1 MQVLPKYF
9 SNHYVSVA
17 GILLTTIL
25 LLGTLLSS
33 LSSPLAAYAQSQ
45 QISGKYR
52 NVIAGYEITFP
63 KGWSGDEFL
72 GVSVF
77 AAPGGIDPLKEFPGT
92 YMAIIHFNL
101 TQFIQKAQNNTVQ
114 FTQFD
119 NSTTINCTTI
129 SERYVSINNIRS
141 AESVKECHN
150 NINGE
155 FSKTKDYFFATKQFI
170 ITAGFSANSTGSYDK
185 YVGAFD
191 SSVKT
196 LKLNNQIDFKPL
208 LKKVAGSKTVTQKV
222 DGKDIKIET
231 TSILSGFRLDNSK
244 RTLTFSVE
252 GKKNSPGL
260 TEVSIGQILKG
271 PYQVTIDGKKSNNF
285 RTIEDTTTGEA
296 LVGISYNHDTRHTIT
311 IIGSQAS

>member
-1 MQVLPKYF
+1 VQVLPKYF

-33 LSSPLAAYAQSQ
+33 LSSPLAAYAQGQ

-77 AAPGGIDPLKEFPGT
+77 AAPRGIDPLKEFPGT

-196 LKLNNQIDFKPL
+196 LKLNNQMDFKPL

-231 TSILSGFRLDNSK
+231 TSILSGFKLDNSK

-285 RTIEDTTTGEA
+285 RTIEDTTSGEA

-311 IIGSQAS
+311 IIGSQGS